1 VTGKP
6 DYGVMRRE
14 QLAIR
19 LAMTYHQLNEQRLE
33 QVEAHDPG
41 HTENLIQKWLPV
53 AEMAIHET
61 LE

>member
-1 VTGKP
+1 MSGRP
-6 DYGVMRRE
+6 DYGMMRRE

-19 LAMTYHQLNEQRLE
+19 LAMTYHQLNEQQMEWIE
-33 QVEAHDPG
+33 QYDPG
-41 HTENLIQKWLPV
+41 HADALLQKWLPV

>member
-1 VTGKP
+1 MSRP

-19 LAMTYHQLNEQRLE
+19 LAMTYHQLDEQQLE
-33 QVEAHDPG
+33 QVERHDPG
-41 HTENLIQKWLPV
+41 HTERLIQKWLPV